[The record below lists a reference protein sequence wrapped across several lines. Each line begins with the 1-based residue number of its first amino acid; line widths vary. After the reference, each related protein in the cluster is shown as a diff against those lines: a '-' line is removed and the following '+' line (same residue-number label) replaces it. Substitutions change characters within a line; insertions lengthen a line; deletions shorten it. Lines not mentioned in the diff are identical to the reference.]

1 MHERLEHFPFP
12 QEEDGDDIILK
23 ACGPG
28 QGVSRSI
35 PEKMNPTTELV
46 ELFANTTIEHER
58 GSKYVEWENMD
69 TGCVSHK
76 YISHVTIGDAKIV
89 VDGDLSVGTEVDV
102 NSMEAF
108 MQTAPGTVP
117 VSLVLFAWSNEEY
130 EPFNEC
136 NQFRFDMGLKETGT
150 SHFLAALFSCT
161 VGVESFL
168 DLYCKDDPNEDKFP
182 IIRGNWTLLN
192 VLVDSDHSIRIDW
205 LGHGRRFIY
214 FECSSKLRCCF
225 CDRDCC
231 PNCSHE
237 PFYSCCGQEILCGNS
252 LEEGDDTKSFCA
264 SEHTTRSLAC
274 GHTTCNF
281 YQSEIEDGLCRA
293 CKSIGTNEDEHL
305 ASSSENGTRTRNEG
319 TKLDDCS
326 NQSGKGTIGISCTES
341 FSVKPKKKQ
350 KRSFAN

>member
-46 ELFANTTIEHER
+46 ELFANTTIQHER

-136 NQFRFDMGLKETGT
+136 NQFRFDMGLKETDT
-150 SHFLAALFSCT
+150 SQFLAALFSCT

-168 DLYCKDDPNEDKFP
+168 DLYCKDEPNEDKFP
-182 IIRGNWTLLN
+182 IIRGPWNLLN
-192 VLVDSDHSIRIDW
+192 VLVDSDHYIRIDW
-205 LGHGRRFIY
+205 LGHGRRL
-214 FECSSKLRCCF
+214 S
-225 CDRDCC
+225 
-231 PNCSHE
+231 
-237 PFYSCCGQEILCGNS
+237 ILSARPS
-252 LEEGDDTKSFCA
+252 LDAAFVTETVVQIAATNRSTA
-264 SEHTTRSLAC
+264 VAATRFFV
-274 GHTTCNF
+274 GIVWRKVTI
-281 YQSEIEDGLCRA
+281 QSPSA
-293 CKSIGTNEDEHL
+293 Q
-305 ASSSENGTRTRNEG
+305 ASSAHYPQSSMWAHNLQFLPIRNRG
-319 TKLDDCS
+319 WTL
-326 NQSGKGTIGISCTES
+326 SCM
-341 FSVKPKKKQ
+341 
-350 KRSFAN
+350 